1 MDWITSPE
9 ALVALATLTL
19 LEVVLGIDN
28 IVFISILSSKLPEKQ
43 QPRARLLGLALAMFG
58 RIVLLLSLSW
68 IMRLEA
74 TLFEVLGQEFSG
86 RDLILV
92 GGGLF
97 LLAKATHEIHDK
109 LEIPESSHQK
119 VVVASF
125 SHVMIQILLLDIVF
139 SLDSVITAVGMA
151 DRVEIMI
158 IAIVIAIIVMMGFRR
173 PYLRVY

>member
-43 QPRARLLGLALAMFG
+43 QPRARFLGLALAMFG

-74 TLFEVLGQEFSG
+74 TLFEVIGQEISG
-86 RDLILV
+86 RDLILI
-92 GGGLF
+92 GGG
-97 LLAKATHEIHDK
+97 
-109 LEIPESSHQK
+109 
-119 VVVASF
+119 F
-125 SHVMIQILLLDIVF
+125 SCWPRLPMKFTTNLRYLNLR
-139 SLDSVITAVGMA
+139 T
-151 DRVEIMI
+151 
-158 IAIVIAIIVMMGFRR
+158 RR
-173 PYLRVY
+173 WL